1 MQIQGQDPRCCNRP
15 STWQKR
21 HPDESLRLNP
31 LRDPA
36 QRFAGAVSNIY
47 QHESEINEVLHGRY
61 NNSNYKGGYNNNRG
75 NNNYKGKNDYYG
87 KKDWNKNS
95 KGSYQKKEDKKES
108 KDKDVYLTLTKD
120 VKFCCPAGF
129 NENIFACACKM
140 IQEKVDSARQAGVT
154 DIKTVNAVEKDNF
167 MRIFNFPEDVYDS
180 AWAQATGEED
190 PASSGDTSD

>member
-1 MQIQGQDPRCCNRP
+1 M
-15 STWQKR
+15 
-21 HPDESLRLNP
+21 
-31 LRDPA
+31 
-36 QRFAGAVSNIY
+36 RFVGTVNNIY
-47 QHESEINEVLHGRY
+47 QRESEINEVSRGRY

-120 VKFCCPAGF
+120 VKFRCPAGF
-129 NENIFACACKM
+129 DENIFACTCKM
-140 IQEKVDSARQAGVT
+140 IQEKVNSARQAGVT
-154 DIKTVNAVEKDNF
+154 DIKTINAVEKDNF
-167 MRIFNFPEDVYDS
+167 MRVFNFPEDVYDS